1 MNTNPENFPPFKGRA
16 PHAGSWNPNARSLR
30 KFLGGI
36 FSLLTIWLSLGHAAQ
51 SVTLAWDPSSDPN
64 LAGFKVHF
72 RAIAGSPRQSLN
84 VGKTTT
90 TKVSNLSDGTTYYFT
105 VTAYDNWGHESGPSN
120 EVSYKTAALGAHK
133 LTVRDGSGSGQ
144 YTEGKRVIVTADKPA
159 PGQEFDRWTGD
170 WQILD
175 NFLSP
180 TTSALM
186 LFRDLSI
193 TASYRGSEAIRYR
206 PLTGFTER
214 MVGGVFEGTDGDPV
228 TGPYIPIYTIKTT
241 PPTGWSEVH
250 VSLGSSRYLRYRG
263 AAGSYC
269 VVAEIEFYRAGVKL
283 LGTGYGTAGSWL
295 NRGSTFDKALDG
307 NANTYFSAPTATG
320 NYVGIDTAV
329 SGNKIRYLPLA
340 GYTGRMVG
348 GVFEG
353 TNGDPVTG
361 PYSPIYTIATA
372 PPAGWSEVQVSLG
385 SYRYLRYRGAP
396 GSYCVVAEIEFYRA
410 GVKLLGTGYG
420 TAGSWLNRGST
431 FDKALDGNANTYFS
445 APTATGNYVGIDSAR
460 GSVR

>member
-186 LFRDLSI
+186 LLRDLSI

-250 VSLGSSRYLRYRG
+250 VSLGSYRYLRYRG

-269 VVAEIEFYRAGVKL
+269 L
-283 LGTGYGTAGSWL
+283 
-295 NRGSTFDKALDG
+295 
-307 NANTYFSAPTATG
+307 
-320 NYVGIDTAV
+320 
-329 SGNKIRYLPLA
+329 
-340 GYTGRMVG
+340 
-348 GVFEG
+348 
-353 TNGDPVTG
+353 
-361 PYSPIYTIATA
+361 
-372 PPAGWSEVQVSLG
+372 
-385 SYRYLRYRGAP
+385 
-396 GSYCVVAEIEFYRA
+396 VAEIEFYRA

>member
-1 MNTNPENFPPFKGRA
+1 METRFEKQSQTLMKTALMYYAVRAHISFGLPHPSALVEAQANREARLCLRESAPIRQQRNALREAVDKLYALKSDPRHASARRSRAVGEPPGKQPPMNTNPENFPPFKGRA

-228 TGPYIPIYTIKTT
+228 TGPYISHLHDQDDPANRL
-241 PPTGWSEVH
+241 V
-250 VSLGSSRYLRYRG
+250 GSPCEFGELPVFTLQRCRGFILRRG
-263 AAGSYC
+263 GDR
-269 VVAEIEFYRAGVKL
+269 VL
-283 LGTGYGTAGSWL
+283 
-295 NRGSTFDKALDG
+295 
-307 NANTYFSAPTATG
+307 P
-320 NYVGIDTAV
+320 
-329 SGNKIRYLPLA
+329 SG
-340 GYTGRMVG
+340 
-348 GVFEG
+348 
-353 TNGDPVTG
+353 
-361 PYSPIYTIATA
+361 
-372 PPAGWSEVQVSLG
+372 
-385 SYRYLRYRGAP
+385 
-396 GSYCVVAEIEFYRA
+396 C
-410 GVKLLGTGYG
+410 
-420 TAGSWLNRGST
+420 
-431 FDKALDGNANTYFS
+431 
-445 APTATGNYVGIDSAR
+445 
-460 GSVR
+460 